1 VVRNASIGVILTTS
15 ETEQLA
21 SGSGV
26 PTCLIDRASPMDAFL
41 PLPGFGQI
49 IYTSGSTGQP
59 KGVRHEGGQI
69 NWSAAALVAA
79 TGATAN
85 DTYLSVLPLPL
96 LLETICAIFMPAMLG
111 ARVHFDSAFADQV
124 ARGSAQGISKTF
136 ELHQPTTGMVVP
148 QLLRQWVGELRLV
161 ARRAP
166 SSLRFVAVGGATVP
180 AQIAEAAWELGIPA
194 HEGYGLSE
202 CCSVVSL
209 NRPGARRP
217 DTAGRP
223 LEGLSVSIDEGEI
236 VVDGPSIT
244 DGYLG
249 QEPAKRPWRTGDLG
263 AFDEDGFLR
272 VHGRKDSLIVTS
284 YGRNISPE
292 WIETMLLADHR
303 IAFCAVVGHG
313 KPHLTVVLFPSSI
326 GEGWFA
332 KLADPDLRLF
342 VAKCCEQAPDYAVPR
357 TCVVVSRQ
365 EAAANQLLINGRP
378 ARKKIES
385 FVERKLATSANADI
399 KYMSFYERLTA
410 ETAKERDAFLAI
422 PIVQHAIRNGAS
434 HALYLDFL
442 EQAYH
447 HVKHTFPL
455 LALAASTTKDE
466 RYQDALIEYMEEERG
481 HEKWILDDIRN
492 LGGDPETIRTGTPRI
507 PCQVM
512 VGYAYY
518 AIEHVS
524 PFAFLGS
531 VHVLE
536 GMSVLLADKLADAMK
551 NALGVDT
558 DAGFT
563 YLRTHGSLDADHVG
577 FFRKLVDGFDDAK
590 TQFIIIEHAKIF
602 YRLYGAIFHELGSR
616 AELSN
621 AA

>member
-1 VVRNASIGVILTTS
+1 
-15 ETEQLA
+15 
-21 SGSGV
+21 
-26 PTCLIDRASPMDAFL
+26 M
-41 PLPGFGQI
+41 
-49 IYTSGSTGQP
+49 
-59 KGVRHEGGQI
+59 
-69 NWSAAALVAA
+69 
-79 TGATAN
+79 
-85 DTYLSVLPLPL
+85 
-96 LLETICAIFMPAMLG
+96 
-111 ARVHFDSAFADQV
+111 
-124 ARGSAQGISKTF
+124 
-136 ELHQPTTGMVVP
+136 
-148 QLLRQWVGELRLV
+148 
-161 ARRAP
+161 
-166 SSLRFVAVGGATVP
+166 SS
-180 AQIAEAAWELGIPA
+180 
-194 HEGYGLSE
+194 
-202 CCSVVSL
+202 
-209 NRPGARRP
+209 
-217 DTAGRP
+217 
-223 LEGLSVSIDEGEI
+223 
-236 VVDGPSIT
+236 
-244 DGYLG
+244 
-249 QEPAKRPWRTGDLG
+249 
-263 AFDEDGFLR
+263 
-272 VHGRKDSLIVTS
+272 
-284 YGRNISPE
+284 
-292 WIETMLLADHR
+292 
-303 IAFCAVVGHG
+303 
-313 KPHLTVVLFPSSI
+313 
-326 GEGWFA
+326 
-332 KLADPDLRLF
+332 
-342 VAKCCEQAPDYAVPR
+342 
-357 TCVVVSRQ
+357 
-365 EAAANQLLINGRP
+365 
-378 ARKKIES
+378 
-385 FVERKLATSANADI
+385 
-399 KYMSFYERLTA
+399 YERLIA

-481 HEKWILDDIRN
+481 HEKWILDDIRS

-524 PFAFLGS
+524 PYTFLGS

-563 YLRTHGSLDADHVG
+563 YLRTHGSLDADHVS